1 MALGVLEFTGAAA
14 TWRAPA
20 LVVAGT
26 EDPALLLGGE
36 KKNRRGYLQKLG
48 PDRRLRASCP
58 LRASEP
64 GRCSGGFL
72 EVAQT

>member
-36 KKNRRGYLQKLG
+36 KKNRRDYLQKIGSRPQVESILSSSS
-48 PDRRLRASCP
+48 L
-58 LRASEP
+58 
-64 GRCSGGFL
+64 
-72 EVAQT
+72 

>member
-36 KKNRRGYLQKLG
+36 KKEQK
-48 PDRRLRASCP
+48 RLSAKIGSRPQVESI
-58 LRASEP
+58 LS
-64 GRCSGGFL
+64 SSSL
-72 EVAQT
+72 